1 VVALG
6 DGVEARVGAH
16 GCGGGDVCLFF
27 WVLVSGLFYFVSRA
41 RIGEGWMKGDLN
53 VRGPEP
59 GGDWGE
65 SLVMPRTVGIV
76 ALCWVVRWLVKL
88 SGGSGGG
95 GVNGRPTSGKV
106 LVQFTA
112 KSLTYA
118 LLSSLL
124 R

>member
-16 GCGGGDVCLFF
+16 GCGGGDVCFF
-27 WVLVSGLFYFVSRA
+27 WVVLVVCFMFLFFSFLL
-41 RIGEGWMKGDLN
+41 GGWMKGDLN

-59 GGDWGE
+59 GGDRGE

-76 ALCWVVRWLVKL
+76 ALCRVVRWLVKL

-95 GVNGRPTSGKV
+95 GANRRPTSGKV
-106 LVQFTA
+106 LVQSTA